1 MKYSRCNINGHNYYK
16 VQITQPD
23 GKRKILYGK
32 SIAELREKETKF
44 REEMKTMPSTCSYT
58 VAEYAALQLELIR
71 PHVKEAT
78 FIGYEEKVR
87 LYIAAPPLGKKP
99 IDAVVPDDISR
110 VLASV
115 ASKSASTY
123 RGIFM
128 LLRRIFRAAKRSHLI
143 DEDPTDGIPSKG
155 GTPTAAKKPLS
166 DKEVATLL
174 DAIAGLPIETFVL
187 LGLYAGLRRE
197 ESLALQWDCVVL
209 EKETPYIQVRRA
221 WRIEHNQAFV
231 SETLKTSAAK
241 RDIPIPPI
249 LENHLRQLK
258 ATTVSDFV
266 IPNRKGEPLSGTQ
279 WRNYWN
285 QVKVRSTGER
295 TYTRY
300 ANGEKTIHTVSP
312 QLGKKASHNPDVTYS
327 IDFQVTSHQ
336 LRHTYISNLVYAGVD
351 PKTIQY
357 LAGHENIKITM
368 DVYARIKYNRPEDI
382 APRINKAFESMK
394 G

>member
-1 MKYSRCNINGHNYYK
+1 MYSKCTIDGYNYYK
-16 VQITQPD
+16 VQISMPN
-23 GKRKILYGK
+23 GKRKTLYGK
-32 SIAELREKETKF
+32 TIAELREKEAAF
-44 REEMKTMPSTCSYT
+44 REEMKKLPGKSTYT
-58 VAEYAALQLELIR
+58 VAQYTALQLELFQ
-71 PHVKEAT
+71 PHIQRGT
-78 FIGYEEKVR
+78 YIGYEEKIR
-87 LYIAAPPLGKKP
+87 LYIAAPPLGDKL
-99 IDAVVPDDISR
+99 IADVTSDDISR
-110 VLASV
+110 ALTRV
-115 ASKSASTY
+115 APLSESTY
-123 RGIFM
+123 RGVFM
-128 LLRRIFRAAKRSHLI
+128 LLRRIFSAAKRSHLI
-143 DEDPTDGIPSKG
+143 EENPTDGIPSKG
-155 GTPTAAKKPLS
+155 GTPTDAKKPLS

-382 APRINKAFESMK
+382 APQITKAFESMK